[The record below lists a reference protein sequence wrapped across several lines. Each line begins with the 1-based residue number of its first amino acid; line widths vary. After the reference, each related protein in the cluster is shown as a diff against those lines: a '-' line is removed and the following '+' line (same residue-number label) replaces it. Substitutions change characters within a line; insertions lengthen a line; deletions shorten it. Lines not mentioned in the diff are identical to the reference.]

1 MRPTVAGRVT
11 ATVLTASALAG
22 CSSVGALVDEDEQQG
37 PPSAKIAVLVPQDGT
52 GPAAEVL
59 AAVELAV
66 DDRMPVAPG
75 WAVTVVA
82 IDASDAAAA
91 AGRLAEDDEVVAVVG
106 GLSGAQVRVAQPLL
120 ADASILFV
128 SPVDS
133 APEHTRGADPA
144 QPLRPYSTYFR
155 TVVVGGDV
163 VQTAADYAVGGL
175 GAQKVAVVDGG
186 GSDETAR
193 FAAEVRRRGADVVA
207 SAPAGTDGG
216 GIARVIAAS
225 VSEQADVIYTADDAA
240 VAAQIAKS
248 LARTGLDAHL
258 VGSSA
263 LHSQEFLSGAGTAAE
278 GAVAVVAPTQRT
290 STAETP
296 GELAARLADRGVEA
310 GPLAATAYDAG
321 TALAHALS
329 RCLPPHDATIAAREE
344 CVTEMAR
351 VSFAGITG
359 EIAFDAF
366 GDLAGGRSQV
376 YEVRNGAWVEIGGS

>member
-52 GPAAEVL
+52 GPGAEVL

-82 IDASDAAAA
+82 IDASDAATA

-155 TVVVGGDV
+155 TAVVGGDV

-175 GAQKVAVVDGG
+175 GAQKVAVIGG

-248 LARTGLDAHL
+248 LAGTGLDAHL

-290 STAETP
+290 SSAETP
-296 GELAARLADRGVEA
+296 GQLAARLADSGVDA

-321 TALAHALS
+321 AALAHALS
-329 RCLPPHDATIAAREE
+329 RCLPPHDATVAAREG

-351 VSFAGITG
+351 VSFAGMTG

-366 GDLAGGRSQV
+366 GDLAGGRAQV
-376 YEVRNGAWVEIGGS
+376 YEVRDGAWVDIGGS